1 MKRTIL
7 FSFILLGA
15 VYCSRPKDEPVPNQ
29 PPETYLFVERID
41 IPVGGKQVFH
51 WYGNDVDGE
60 VVGFY
65 VAVDD
70 TTNKD
75 YTTERSDTFYFS
87 AGDSIAPHLFC
98 VWAVD
103 NENAIDPTPACID
116 FLVRNT
122 PPTLNFVGGTLPP
135 DTTLPVSTF
144 YLEFHDEDGDGTVMG
159 VEYRLDYES
168 SWHRI
173 LKDSVTGLVP
183 SEITVDSIQPG
194 SRTVFFRVF
203 DEVGAYSDSISY
215 SWTVIPVVGD
225 ILLVDDA
232 QSYDGDVYIQGIG
245 SRQFTYFDIYGNPI
259 YSPKDRSYI
268 INSLGFH
275 TVIWFT
281 DNRRTYLDQFFSSL
295 QSFLDNGNK
304 LIIVSP
310 HIANI
315 AVDTVYGGFAPVFG
329 VYGGVDSLL
338 YKDKTI
344 FNGNAVYENAQYA
357 APVDSSTYPGPL
369 EPSVKPIL
377 NAYSDGV
384 ALDSAAIPLY
394 VLRDT
399 VCNRFTWNY
408 NPSDSTCTLPE
419 PVVGWKKVDNYKF
432 YIFTIPLHL
441 MNYNDN
447 VDDLIDQ
454 ILGE

>member
-144 YLEFHDEDGDGTVMG
+144 YLEFHDDDGDETIMG

-173 LKDSVTGLVP
+173 LKDSITGLVP
-183 SEITVDSIQPG
+183 SEITLDSIQSG

-232 QSYDGDVYIQGIG
+232 GLYDGDVYIQGIG
-245 SRQFTYFDIYGNPI
+245 GRQFTYWNLYDNPLN
-259 YSPKDRSYI
+259 SPKDRNYV
-268 INSLGFH
+268 INSLGFR
-275 TVIWFT
+275 TIIWFT
-281 DNRRTYLDQFFSSL
+281 DNRRTYLDRYFSYL
-295 QSFLDNGNK
+295 QTFLDNGNK
-304 LIIVSP
+304 LIIISP
-310 HIANI
+310 NI
-315 AVDTVYGGFAPVFG
+315 SNVAVDTLYGGFVPLFRTYADVDTVY
-329 VYGGVDSLL
+329 

-344 FNGNAVYENAQYA
+344 YNGNAVYENAQYA
-357 APVDSSTYPGPL
+357 RAEVSGYPNPL
-369 EPSVKPIL
+369 EPSVRPIMA
-377 NAYSDGV
+377 AYADGV
-384 ALDSAAIPLY
+384 LVRDSAQVLY
-394 VLRDT
+394 TLQDT
-399 VCNRFTWNY
+399 TCNRFTWNY
-408 NPSDSTCTLPE
+408 NPADSTCSLPQ
-419 PVVGWKKVDNYKF
+419 PVVGWKRESGYKL
-432 YIFTIPLHL
+432 YIFTIPLHQ
-441 MNYNDN
+441 MDYNGN
-447 VDDLIDQ
+447 VDDLIDL
-454 ILGE
+454 ILSE